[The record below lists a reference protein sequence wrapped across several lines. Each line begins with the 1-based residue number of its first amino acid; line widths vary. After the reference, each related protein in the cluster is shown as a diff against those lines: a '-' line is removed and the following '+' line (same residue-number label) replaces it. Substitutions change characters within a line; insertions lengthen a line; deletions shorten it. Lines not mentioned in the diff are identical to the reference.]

1 MISVPPP
8 LPESGLRQLL
18 REFDRTFAEVCAAIP
33 QPNSFDIVGTEKS
46 PWKVLV
52 NEKGVVTIE
61 SQYVP
66 PDREADVIGDLRRT
80 LLTLFDPE
88 KAGYGAFVKHLSH
101 ECLEGW
107 LPVSRVRF
115 ATPLFPEV
123 ELRVFVDETDS
134 LQLCVKT
141 PGERRFFTVP
151 LPELMPPGELLRHPD
166 PVPTA
171 ADGRSFADGLE
182 RLRTHWSKKFA
193 SLLAWDF
200 PHAFLKKGI
209 LAGLTKSLITQYD
222 GALRYGATRYYCDEG
237 KSAESFPPTVLTFC
251 EGALFYGLEEEA
263 LRFLGRFI
271 RDFVS
276 EDGAILHRDN
286 GAALS
291 EHGMLLALFAR
302 CRGQLDAPGFFAE
315 HGPAAEAVARR
326 LFRLTEKAGEKLVA
340 GCPEDDL
347 RNAPAR
353 QWFSA
358 NLWIAR
364 GLLEYAK
371 TFPGVLPEEKIKT
384 FAAKVV
390 RSCQESAIPCGDG
403 LVFIP
408 PCPEYREPF
417 ADMNAFLEVAPGDDI
432 HSLASYTNYR
442 IYPEMLS
449 TTLLP
454 AETAREIVN
463 FRRARGGDFNGAT
476 AFRIF
481 RDFPP
486 LARCLDDWPLHNML
500 KGLAHYGEY
509 GEFVRLLAGHMALHQ
524 SRGTF
529 FAPEMSFRDRLD
541 STFCTPSQM
550 TVPLG
555 VRYLFDGQPSIARTE
570 VFQGED
576 RI

>member
-1 MISVPPP
+1 MNLAPPSSP
-8 LPESGLRQLL
+8 TPDL
-18 REFDRTFAEVCAAIP
+18 REILQTFDRTFAEVCDAVP
-33 QPNSFDIVGTEKS
+33 QPNSFDIVGSENS
-46 PWKVLV
+46 PWKPLV
-52 NEKGVVTIE
+52 DEKGVVTIE

-66 PDREADVIGDLRRT
+66 PDREVDVIGDLRRT

-88 KAGYGAFVKHLSH
+88 KAGYGAFVKPLSH
-101 ECLEGW
+101 TCLEGW
-107 LPVSRVRF
+107 LPVSCVRF
-115 ATPLFPEV
+115 ATTRFPEV
-123 ELRVFVDETDS
+123 ELRVFVDESDM
-134 LQLCVKT
+134 LRLNVRT
-141 PGERRFFTVP
+141 PGKERFFSVP
-151 LPELMPPGELLRHPD
+151 LPELMPPGELLRRPD
-166 PVPTA
+166 PAPAA
-171 ADGRSFADGLE
+171 ADGGDFGRALK
-182 RLRTHWSKKFA
+182 RLTEHWHEKFA
-193 SLLAWDF
+193 PLLAWDF

-209 LAGLTKSLITQYD
+209 LAGLTKSLLTQYG

-251 EGALFYGLEEEA
+251 EAALFYGLEEEA

-276 EDGAILHRDN
+276 EDGAILHRNN

-302 CRGQLDAPGFFAE
+302 CRDQLDTAGFFAD
-315 HGPAAEAVARR
+315 HGPAVEAVARR
-326 LFRLTEKAGEKLVA
+326 LFALTERAGEGLVA

-364 GLLEYAK
+364 GLLEYGR
-371 TFPGVLPEEKIKT
+371 TFPGVLPEEKIKA

-390 RSCQESAIPCGDG
+390 KSCQESAIPCGG
-403 LVFIP
+403 GSVFIP
-408 PCPEYREPF
+408 PCPEWRVPF
-417 ADMNAFLEVAPGDDI
+417 ADMNDFIEVAPGDDI

-449 TTLLP
+449 STLLP
-454 AETAREIVN
+454 AETAREIMN
-463 FRRARGGDFNGAT
+463 FRRVRGGDFHGAT

-529 FAPEMSFRDRLD
+529 FAPEMSFRERLD

-550 TVPLG
+550 TLPLA
-555 VRYLFDGQPSIARTE
+555 VRSLFPQQFSITGKGKERS
-570 VFQGED
+570 
-576 RI
+576 

>member
-1 MISVPPP
+1 MNLAPPF
-8 LPESGLRQLL
+8 LTGSDLRQLL
-18 REFDRTFAEVCAAIP
+18 REFDRTFAKVCAAIP
-33 QPNSFDIVGTEKS
+33 QPNSFDIVGSESS
-46 PWKVLV
+46 PWKPLV
-52 NEKGVVTIE
+52 NEKGAVTIE

-66 PDREADVIGDLRRT
+66 PDREVDVIGDLRRT

-88 KAGYGAFVKHLSH
+88 KAGYGTFVKSLSH
-101 ECLEGW
+101 QCLEGW
-107 LPVSRVRF
+107 LPVSCVRF
-115 ATPLFPEV
+115 ATDRFPEA
-123 ELRVFVDETDS
+123 ELLVFVDERDV

-141 PGERRFFTVP
+141 SGGKRFFTVP
-151 LPELMPPGELLRHPD
+151 LPELMLPEELLRRPD
-166 PVPTA
+166 PAPAA
-171 ADGRSFADGLE
+171 ADGRSFADGLK
-182 RLRTHWSKKFA
+182 RLTEHWSRKFA
-193 SLLAWDF
+193 ALLAWDF
-200 PHAFLKKGI
+200 PHALLKKGI
-209 LAGLTKSLITQYD
+209 LAALAKSLITQYG
-222 GALRYGATRYYCDEG
+222 GALRYGSTRYYCDEG

-251 EGALFYGLEEEA
+251 EAALFYGLEEDA

-276 EDGAILHRDN
+276 EEGALLHRNN

-302 CRGQLDAPGFFAE
+302 CRRQLDAAGFFAE
-315 HGPAAEAVARR
+315 HGPAVEAVAHR
-326 LFRLTEKAGEKLVA
+326 LSGLTERAEGGLVA

-364 GLLEYAK
+364 GLLEYAE
-371 TFPGVLPEEKIKT
+371 TFPGVLPEERIKS

-390 RSCQESAIPCGDG
+390 SRCRESAVPCGG
-403 LVFIP
+403 GFVFIP
-408 PCPEYREPF
+408 PCPECPVPF
-417 ADMNAFLEVAPGDDI
+417 ADMNDFVEVAPGDDI

-449 TTLLP
+449 STLLP
-454 AETAREIVN
+454 AGTAREIVN
-463 FRRARGGDFNGAT
+463 FRRARGGDFHGAT

-486 LARCLDDWPLHNML
+486 LARCLDDWPLYNML

-529 FAPEMSFRDRLD
+529 FAPEMSFRERLD

-550 TVPLG
+550 TLPLA
-555 VRYLFDGQPSIARTE
+555 VRSLFPRQFSITGKGKERS
-570 VFQGED
+570 
-576 RI
+576 